1 MSLSVYSRNTG
12 WPFGRRAKSSREE
25 LMTKLSKDQLRTR
38 ELLLTARS
46 FSRRTM
52 LKSAAAAGAIAAVGP
67 MYVRDAFS
75 SSGELNLLMWSDEF
89 PDPVIPN
96 FEKASG
102 IKVNQTPFSQNEEQ
116 INKLQA
122 TGGEGFDIC
131 QPTCNRAPQYKD
143 LQVLAP
149 WDTNKL
155 KHMSDLVPSMIGN
168 SKNLWTWDDG
178 LYHLP
183 HVWGSEALSFRTDL
197 YKGDLTK
204 LSFGSLWGDDV
215 KGHTQGRGHSF
226 LLGIGLWWDY
236 SGKQPSN
243 RMVDGYKDEDSFK
256 KLWDPILKFAID
268 HKSWV
273 KQFWDSADNTK
284 SGLMENDVWIGQ
296 TWDGPPLSLKKE
308 GKPVSYQAP
317 VEGAI
322 VWLDGLSLMKSAK
335 NTEQAYEF
343 VNYLHTPPVCAQV
356 CDGSNYNPVV
366 NGADALTSAAFKKN
380 FQEAYPGDA
389 LDHVWP
395 WPAEPGWYAEIR
407 SRYVDQFTA
416 A

>member
-1 MSLSVYSRNTG
+1 
-12 WPFGRRAKSSREE
+12 
-25 LMTKLSKDQLRTR
+25 MTKFSKEQRRTR
-38 ELLLTARS
+38 ELLLTARA

-67 MYVRDAFS
+67 MIVRDAFS

-131 QPTCNRAPQYKD
+131 QPTANRAPQYKD

-155 KHMSDLVPSMIGN
+155 KNMSVLIPSMIGN
-168 SKNLWTWDDG
+168 SKSLWTWDDG

-183 HVWGSEALSFRTDL
+183 HVWGSEALSYRTDL
-197 YKGDLTK
+197 YKGDVSK
-204 LSFGSLWGDDV
+204 LSYGSLWADDV

-243 RMVDGYKDEDSFK
+243 RMVDGYKDEAAFK
-256 KLWDPILKFAID
+256 KLWDPILAFAIE

-308 GKPVSYQAP
+308 GKPVTYQAP

-335 NTEQAYEF
+335 NTDQAYAF
-343 VNYLHTPPVCAQV
+343 VDYLYTPQVSAQV
-356 CDGSNYNPVV
+356 SDGSNYNPVV
-366 NGADALTSAAFKKN
+366 TGADALTSDAFKKN
-380 FQEAYPGDA
+380 FQEAYPGDS

-407 SRYVDQFTA
+407 SQYVDQFKA

>member
-1 MSLSVYSRNTG
+1 
-12 WPFGRRAKSSREE
+12 
-25 LMTKLSKDQLRTR
+25 MTKLTKDQSRTR
-38 ELLLTARS
+38 ETLLAARA
-46 FSRRTM
+46 FNRRTM
-52 LKSAAAAGAIAAVGP
+52 LKGGAAAGAVALGIP
-67 MYVRDAFS
+67 MIVKDAFS

-131 QPTCNRAPQYKD
+131 QPTANRAPQYKD

-155 KHMSDLVPSMIGN
+155 KNMSALVPSMIAN
-168 SKNLWTWDDG
+168 SKGLWTWEDG

-204 LSFGSLWGDDV
+204 LSFGSLWDEEV

-226 LLGIGLWWDY
+226 LLGIGLWWDHT
-236 SGKQPSN
+236 GQMPSN
-243 RMVDGYKDEDSFK
+243 RMVDGYKDEESFK
-256 KLWDPILKFAID
+256 KLWDPILKFAIE
-268 HKSWV
+268 HKPWV

-322 VWLDGLSLMKSAK
+322 VWLDGLSLMKSAQ

-343 VNYLHTPPVCAQV
+343 VNYLHTPEVCAQV

-366 NGADALTSAAFKKN
+366 TGADALTSDAFKKN

-389 LDHVWP
+389 LDRVWP
-395 WPAEPGWYAEIR
+395 WPAEPSWYAEIR
-407 SRYVDQFTA
+407 SQYVDQFTA

>member
-1 MSLSVYSRNTG
+1 
-12 WPFGRRAKSSREE
+12 
-25 LMTKLSKDQLRTR
+25 MTKFTKDQLRTR
-38 ELLLTARS
+38 GLLLSARN
-46 FSRRTM
+46 FNRRTI
-52 LKSAAAAGAIAAVGP
+52 LKSAAAAGAIVASGP
-67 MYVRDAFS
+67 MIVKNAFS

-122 TGGEGFDIC
+122 TGGEGFDLC
-131 QPTCNRAPQYKD
+131 QPTANRAPQYKD
-143 LQVLAP
+143 LAVLAP
-149 WDTNKL
+149 FDTNKL
-155 KHMSDLVPSMIGN
+155 KNMSALIPSMIGN
-168 SKNLWTWDDG
+168 SQGLWSWDGG

-183 HVWGSEALSFRTDL
+183 HCWGSEALSFRTDL

-204 LSFGSLWGDDV
+204 LSFGSLWDDDV

-236 SGKQPSN
+236 TGKQPSN
-243 RMVDGYKDEDSFK
+243 RMVDGYKDADAFK
-256 KLWDPILKFAID
+256 KLWDPILAFAIE

-322 VWLDGLSLMKSAK
+322 VWLDGLSLMKQAK
-335 NTEQAYEF
+335 NLDQVYEF
-343 VNYLHTPPVCAQV
+343 INYLHTPEVSAQV
-356 CDGSNYNPVV
+356 SDGSNYNPVV
-366 NGADALTSAAFKKN
+366 TGADALTSEAFKKN
-380 FQEAYPGDA
+380 FQEAYPGDS

-407 SRYVDQFTA
+407 SQYVDQFTA

>member
-1 MSLSVYSRNTG
+1 
-12 WPFGRRAKSSREE
+12 
-25 LMTKLSKDQLRTR
+25 MTKLSKDQLRTR
-38 ELLLTARS
+38 ELLLSARA
-46 FSRRTM
+46 FNRRTM

-75 SSGELNLLMWSDEF
+75 SSGEVNLLMWSDEF

-96 FEKASG
+96 FEKATG

-149 WDTNKL
+149 WDTSKL
-155 KHMSDLVPSMIGN
+155 KHMANLVPSMIGN
-168 SKNLWTWDDG
+168 STNLWTWDEG
-178 LYHLP
+178 LFHLP
-183 HVWGSEALSFRTDL
+183 HCWGSEALSFRTDL
-197 YKGDLTK
+197 YKGDLSK
-204 LSFGSLWGDDV
+204 LSFGSLWQDDV

-236 SGKQPSN
+236 SGKMPSN
-243 RMVDGYKDEDSFK
+243 RMVDGYKDEESFK
-256 KLWDPILKFAID
+256 KLWDPILAFAIE
-268 HKSWV
+268 HKAWV

-322 VWLDGLSLMKSAK
+322 VWLDGLSLMKAAK

-343 VNYLHTPPVCAQV
+343 VNYLHTPEVSAQIS
-356 CDGSNYNPVV
+356 DGSIYNPVV
-366 NGADALTSAAFKKN
+366 TGADALTSEAFKKN

-407 SRYVDQFTA
+407 SQYVDQFTA

>member
-1 MSLSVYSRNTG
+1 
-12 WPFGRRAKSSREE
+12 
-25 LMTKLSKDQLRTR
+25 MTKFTKDQMRTR
-38 ELLLTARS
+38 ELMLSARS

-52 LKSAAAAGAIAAVGP
+52 LKSAAAAGAVVAAGP
-67 MYVRDAFS
+67 MIVKDAFS

-122 TGGEGFDIC
+122 TGGEGFDLC
-131 QPTCNRAPQYKD
+131 QPTANRAPQYKD
-143 LQVLAP
+143 LAVLAP
-149 WDTNKL
+149 FDTNKL
-155 KHMSDLVPSMIGN
+155 KNMSALIPSMIGN
-168 SKNLWTWDDG
+168 SQGLWTWDGG

-183 HVWGSEALSFRTDL
+183 HCWGSEALSFRTDL

-204 LSFGSLWGDDV
+204 LSYGSLWDEEV

-236 SGKQPSN
+236 TGKQPSN
-243 RMVDGYKDEDSFK
+243 RMVDGYKDEASFK
-256 KLWDPILKFAID
+256 KLWDPILAFAIE
-268 HKSWV
+268 HKPWV

-296 TWDGPPLSLKKE
+296 TWDGPPLTLKKE

-322 VWLDGLSLMKSAK
+322 VWLDGVSLMKSAQ
-335 NTEQAYEF
+335 NVDQVYEF
-343 VNYLHTPPVCAQV
+343 INYLHTPEVSAQV
-356 CDGSNYNPVV
+356 SDGSNYNPVV
-366 NGADALTSAAFKKN
+366 TGADALTSDAFKKN
-380 FQEAYPGDA
+380 FQEAFPGDA

-395 WPAEPGWYAEIR
+395 WPAEPSWYAEIR
-407 SRYVDQFTA
+407 SQYVDQFTA

>member
-1 MSLSVYSRNTG
+1 
-12 WPFGRRAKSSREE
+12 
-25 LMTKLSKDQLRTR
+25 MTKLTKDQMRTR
-38 ELLLTARS
+38 ELMLSARN

-52 LKSAAAAGAIAAVGP
+52 LKGAAAAGAVVASGP
-67 MYVRDAFS
+67 MIVKDAFS

-122 TGGEGFDIC
+122 TGGEGFDLC
-131 QPTCNRAPQYKD
+131 QPTCNRAPQYHD

-149 WDTNKL
+149 FDTNKL
-155 KHMSDLVPSMIGN
+155 KNMSSLVPSMIGN
-168 SKNLWTWDDG
+168 STNLWTWDGG

-183 HVWGSEALSFRTDL
+183 HCWGSEALSFRTDL

-204 LSFGSLWGDDV
+204 LSYGSLWDDEV

-236 SGKQPSN
+236 TGKQPSD
-243 RMVDGYKDEDSFK
+243 RMKDGYKDEESFR
-256 KLWDPILKFAID
+256 KLWDPILAFAIE
-268 HKSWV
+268 HKPWV

-296 TWDGPPLSLKKE
+296 TWDGPPLTLKKE

-322 VWLDGLSLMKSAK
+322 VWLDGLSLMKSAQ
-335 NTEQAYEF
+335 NIDQIYEF
-343 VNYLHTPPVCAQV
+343 INYLHTPQVSAQV
-356 CDGSNYNPVV
+356 SDGSNYNPVV
-366 NGADALTSAAFKKN
+366 TGADALTSDAFKKN
-380 FQEAYPGDA
+380 FQEAFPGDA

-395 WPAEPGWYAEIR
+395 WPAEPSWYAEIR
-407 SRYVDQFTA
+407 SQYVDQFTA

>member
-1 MSLSVYSRNTG
+1 
-12 WPFGRRAKSSREE
+12 
-25 LMTKLSKDQLRTR
+25 MTKLSKDQSRTR
-38 ELLLTARS
+38 ELLLSARA

-52 LKSAAAAGAIAAVGP
+52 LKSAAAAGAFAAVGP
-67 MYVRDAFS
+67 MYVRNAFS

-122 TGGEGFDIC
+122 TGGEGFDLC
-131 QPTCNRAPQYKD
+131 QPTANRAPQYRD

-149 WDTNKL
+149 FDTNKL
-155 KHMSDLVPSMIGN
+155 KNMSALVPSMIGN

-183 HVWGSEALSFRTDL
+183 HLWGSEALSYRTDL
-197 YKGDLTK
+197 YPGDVK
-204 LSFGSLWGDDV
+204 DLSYGSLWDDAV
-215 KGHTQGRGHSF
+215 KGHIQGRGHSF
-226 LLGIGLWWDY
+226 LLGIGLWMDY
-236 SGKQPSN
+236 TGQMPSN
-243 RMVDGYKDEDSFK
+243 RMLDGYKDEENFK
-256 KLWDPILKFAID
+256 KLWDPILAFAIE
-268 HKSWV
+268 HKPWV

-308 GKPVSYQAP
+308 GKPVNYTSP
-317 VEGAI
+317 KEGAI
-322 VWLDGLSLMKSAK
+322 VWLDGLSLLKSAE
-335 NTEQAYEF
+335 NLEQVYEF
-343 VNYLHTPPVCAQV
+343 INFIHTPEVAAQLAE
-356 CDGSNYNPVV
+356 GSSYNAVV
-366 NGADALTSAAFKKN
+366 TGADALTSEVYKKN
-380 FQEAYPGDA
+380 FNDAFPGDA
-389 LDHVWP
+389 LDRVWP
-395 WPAEPGWYAEIR
+395 WPAEPSWYAEIR
-407 SRYVDQFTA
+407 SQYVDQFTA

>member
-1 MSLSVYSRNTG
+1 
-12 WPFGRRAKSSREE
+12 
-25 LMTKLSKDQLRTR
+25 MTKLSKEQKRTR
-38 ELLLTARS
+38 ELLLTARA

-67 MYVRDAFS
+67 MYVRNAFS

-96 FEKASG
+96 FEKATG

-143 LQVLAP
+143 LVVLAP

-155 KHMSDLVPSMIGN
+155 KNMSALVPSMIGN

-183 HVWGSEALSFRTDL
+183 HCWGSEALSFRTDL
-197 YKGDLTK
+197 YKGDLSK
-204 LSFGSLWGDDV
+204 LSFGSLWQDDV

-236 SGKQPSN
+236 SGQMPSN
-243 RMVDGYKDEDSFK
+243 RMLDGYKDEAAFK
-256 KLWDPILKFAID
+256 KLWDPILKFAIE
-268 HKSWV
+268 HKPWV

-284 SGLMENDVWIGQ
+284 SGLMENDVWLGQ

-317 VEGAI
+317 IEGAI
-322 VWLDGLSLMKSAK
+322 VWLDGLSLMKAAK
-335 NTEQAYEF
+335 NADQAYEF
-343 VNYLHTPPVCAQV
+343 VNYLHTPEVSAQV
-356 CDGSNYNPVV
+356 SDGSNYNPVV
-366 NGADALTSAAFKKN
+366 TGADALTSEAFKKN
-380 FQEAYPGDA
+380 FQEAFPGDA

-395 WPAEPGWYAEIR
+395 WPAEPSWYAEIR
-407 SRYVDQFTA
+407 SQYVDQFTA

>member
-1 MSLSVYSRNTG
+1 
-12 WPFGRRAKSSREE
+12 
-25 LMTKLSKDQLRTR
+25 MTKLTKDQMRTR
-38 ELLLTARS
+38 DTLLAARA
-46 FSRRTM
+46 FNRRTM
-52 LKSAAAAGAIAAVGP
+52 LKGAAAAGAVTLGFP
-67 MYVRDAFS
+67 MIVKDAFS

-96 FEKASG
+96 FEKATG

-155 KHMSDLVPSMIGN
+155 KNMSALVPSMIAN
-168 SKNLWTWDDG
+168 SKGLWTWEDG
-178 LYHLP
+178 LHHLP
-183 HVWGSEALSFRTDL
+183 HCWGSEAISFRTDL

-204 LSFGSLWGDDV
+204 LSYGSLWDEEV

-226 LLGIGLWWDY
+226 LLGIGLWWDHT
-236 SGKQPSN
+236 GKVPSN
-243 RMVDGYKDEDSFK
+243 RMVDGYKDEASFK
-256 KLWDPILKFAID
+256 KLWDPILAFAIE

-296 TWDGPPLSLKKE
+296 TWDGPPLTLKKE

-322 VWLDGLSLMKSAK
+322 VWLDGVSLMKSAK
-335 NTEQAYEF
+335 NTEQAYAF
-343 VNYLHTPPVCAQV
+343 VDYLHTPEVSAQV
-356 CDGSNYNPVV
+356 SDGSNYNPVV
-366 NGADALTSAAFKKN
+366 NGADALTSEAFKKN

-389 LDHVWP
+389 LDRVWP
-395 WPAEPGWYAEIR
+395 WPAEPSWYAEIR
-407 SRYVDQFTA
+407 SQYVDQFTA

>member
-1 MSLSVYSRNTG
+1 
-12 WPFGRRAKSSREE
+12 
-25 LMTKLSKDQLRTR
+25 MTKLTKDQVRTR
-38 ELLLTARS
+38 ELLLSARS

-52 LKSAAAAGAIAAVGP
+52 LKSAAAAGAFVAAGP
-67 MYVRDAFS
+67 MIVRDAFS

-143 LQVLAP
+143 LAVLAP
-149 WDTNKL
+149 WDTNKV
-155 KHMSDLVPSMIGN
+155 KHLSDLVPSMIGN

-183 HVWGSEALSFRTDL
+183 HCWGSEALSFRTDL

-204 LSFGSLWGDDV
+204 LSYGSLWQDDV

-236 SGKQPSN
+236 TGQQPSN
-243 RMVDGYKDEDSFK
+243 RMVDGYKDEASFK
-256 KLWDPILKFAID
+256 KLWDPILKFAIE

-296 TWDGPPLSLKKE
+296 TWDGPPLTLKKE

-335 NTEQAYEF
+335 NTDQAYEF
-343 VNYLHTPPVCAQV
+343 LNYLYTPQVAAQV
-356 CDGSNYNPVV
+356 SDGSNYNPVV
-366 NGADALTSAAFKKN
+366 TGGDALTSDAFKKN
-380 FQEAYPGDA
+380 FQEAYPGDS

-407 SRYVDQFTA
+407 SQYVDQFKA

>member
-1 MSLSVYSRNTG
+1 MSKLT
-12 WPFGRRAKSSREE
+12 PEQRA
-25 LMTKLSKDQLRTR
+25 TR
-38 ELLLTARS
+38 ATLLAARD
-46 FSRRTM
+46 FNRRTM
-52 LKSAAAAGAIAAVGP
+52 LKGTAVASVAIGSP
-67 MYVRDAFS
+67 MIVKNAFS
-75 SSGELNLLMWSDEF
+75 SSGEFNLLMWSDEF
-89 PDPVIPN
+89 PDPVIPD
-96 FEKASG
+96 FEKKTG

-122 TGGEGFDIC
+122 TGGEGFDLC
-131 QPTCNRAPQYKD
+131 QPTCNRAPQYHD
-143 LQVLAP
+143 LNVLAP
-149 WDTNKL
+149 FDTNKL
-155 KHMSDLVPSMIGN
+155 TQMSSLIDSMINN
-168 SKNLWTWDDG
+168 SKSLWTWDGG

-183 HVWGSEALSFRTDL
+183 HVWGSEALSFRTDE

-226 LLGIGLWWDY
+226 LLGIGLWMDH
-236 SGKQPSN
+236 SGQMPSN
-243 RMVDGYKDEDSFK
+243 RMLDGYKDEASFK
-256 KLWDPILKFAID
+256 KVWDPILKFAIE

-296 TWDGPPLSLKKE
+296 TWDGPPLSLKKD

-322 VWLDGLSLMKSAK
+322 VWLDGLALLKSAK
-335 NTEQAYEF
+335 NTEQVYEF
-343 VNYLHTPPVCAQV
+343 INYLHTPEVSAKV
-356 CDGSNYNPVV
+356 SDGSNYNPVV
-366 NGADALTSAAFKKN
+366 TGADALTSPAFKKN

-389 LDHVWP
+389 LKNVWP

-407 SRYVDQFTA
+407 SQYVDQFTA